1 MKAKERKYG
10 FYLEDM
16 LVSIERILEYIGD
29 IEFIQFKQTYIV
41 VDAVVRNFEIIGE
54 AAKHVP
60 KSITE
65 KYPEIPWN
73 RMISLRNIVTHEYF
87 GVDYEMIWA
96 IVKNDLPKNQY
107 DLKRL
112 IEEERENGQY

>member
-1 MKAKERKYG
+1 MKAGERKYG

-16 LVSIERILEYIGD
+16 LVSIKRILEYIGD

-60 KSITE
+60 NSITG
-65 KYPEIPWN
+65 KYPEIPWK
-73 RMISLRNIVTHEYF
+73 RMISLRNIVTH
-87 GVDYEMIWA
+87 
-96 IVKNDLPKNQY
+96 
-107 DLKRL
+107 
-112 IEEERENGQY
+112 